1 MKYILLTN
9 KYKDEPLKIV
19 RRELPDGFDIK
30 FLNEQTE
37 ECFIQS
43 VCDVEYIL
51 AGGRLKISKKVLE
64 NASKLKMIQRSGVGL
79 DGLDLNAI
87 KEKGVPLYVN
97 QGVNAESVAEHT
109 LLLILSCLRRLS
121 VIDHNT
127 KSGIWKKQEQ
137 GIKTHELFGKTV
149 GIIGMGN
156 IAMTLVSMLKPFHV
170 NILYY
175 NLFRSSEDYEK
186 ENNMRFVSLEE
197 LFHESDIISVNCALT
212 DGTRNLINHDSLSKM
227 KNGAIL
233 VNTARGEIVEAQAV
247 ADALISGKLSF
258 AGLDVHQT
266 EPISDDYPL
275 KNIENVI
282 LTPHIG
288 GVTADSFTAMMKAAF
303 RNIEL
308 FDKGLLKEIEQSRY
322 I

>member
-9 KYKDEPLKIV
+9 KYKDEPLNIV
-19 RRELPDGFDIK
+19 RREIPEGFDIQ
-30 FLNEQTE
+30 FLEEQTDN
-37 ECFIQS
+37 CLLNS
-43 VCDVEYIL
+43 VSGADYIL
-51 AGGRLKISKKVLE
+51 AGGRLKISKEVLE

-87 KEKGVPLYVN
+87 KEKGIPLYVN

-121 VIDHNT
+121 VIAHNT

-156 IAMTLVSMLKPFHV
+156 IAMTLVGMLKPFHV

-175 NLFRSSEDYEK
+175 NLFRCSEDYEK
-186 ENNMRFVSLEE
+186 ENNMTFVSLEE

-212 DGTRNLINHDSLSKM
+212 DETRNLINHDSLAKM